1 MKRYTTSL
9 GLLALLFAVT
19 LALASCAG
27 ATSSSAQQGSSEE
40 QESGEQGGEESAEDM
55 QGTEDSGMS
64 NSQTMGSFDE
74 ERPFDLQ
81 FIDQMIV
88 HHQGAIMSSE
98 HMIADSERPEL
109 RQLAENIQRSQS
121 EQIEQMRAWRE
132 QWYPDA
138 EPTSEMMDSTQ
149 MEGMMDSAQ
158 MEGMMGEGH
167 MQEEMMGGDAADSM
181 FLRMMIPHHQSAIDM
196 SEQALERAEHP
207 ELRGLAQQII
217 DEQTAEI
224 GLMEGYLEEIEASD
238 GN

>member
-1 MKRYTTSL
+1 MVLKRYTTSY
-9 GLLALLFAVT
+9 GLLALLFAVV
-19 LALASCAG
+19 LMLASCAG
-27 ATSSSAQQGSSEE
+27 AGSSSADQGSSEE
-40 QESGEQGGEESAEDM
+40 QESGEQGGEESAEGM
-55 QGTEDSGMS
+55 QGKEDSGVS
-64 NSQTMGSFDE
+64 NSQTKGSFDK

-149 MEGMMDSAQ
+149 MEGMM
-158 MEGMMGEGH
+158 GEGH
-167 MQEEMMGGDAADSM
+167 MQEKMMGGDTADSM

>member
-1 MKRYTTSL
+1 LKRYTTSI
-9 GLLALLFAVT
+9 GLLALPFAVA
-19 LALASCAG
+19 LMLASCAG
-27 ATSSSAQQGSSEE
+27 AGSSSAEQGSSEE
-40 QESGEQGGEESAEDM
+40 QESGEQGGEESAEGM
-55 QGTEDSGMS
+55 QGAEDSGVS
-64 NSQTMGSFDE
+64 NSQPKDSFDE

-88 HHQGAIMSSE
+88 HHQGAIVSSE

-121 EQIEQMRAWRE
+121 EQIEQMRAWRD

-149 MEGMMDSAQ
+149 MDEMMDSAQ
-158 MEGMMGEGH
+158 MDGMMGEGH
-167 MQEEMMGGDAADSM
+167 MQEEMMGGDTADSM

-207 ELRGLAQQII
+207 ELRELAQQII
-217 DEQTAEI
+217 DEQTVEI
-224 GLMEGYLEEIEASD
+224 GLMEGYLKEIEASD

>member
-1 MKRYTTSL
+1 LKRYTTSF
-9 GLLALLFAVT
+9 GLLALLLTVVLT
-19 LALASCAG
+19 LASCGGASAG
-27 ATSSSAQQGSSEE
+27 SEE
-40 QESGEQGGEESAEDM
+40 QESGEQGGEESAEGM
-55 QGTEDSGMS
+55 QGMEDHDGMS
-64 NSQTMGSFDE
+64 DSQTKGSFDE

-138 EPTSEMMDSTQ
+138 EPTSETMDSTQ

-158 MEGMMGEGH
+158 MDGMMGEGH
-167 MQEEMMGGDAADSM
+167 MQEEMMGGDTADSM

-207 ELRGLAQQII
+207 ELRELAQQII
-217 DEQTAEI
+217 DEQTTEI
-224 GLMEGYLEEIEASD
+224 GLMERYLEEIEASD

>member
-1 MKRYTTSL
+1 LKRYTTSF
-9 GLLALLFAVT
+9 GLLALLFAVA
-19 LALASCAG
+19 LMLASCAG
-27 ATSSSAQQGSSEE
+27 AGSSSAEQGSSEE

-55 QGTEDSGMS
+55 QGTEASGVA

-149 MEGMMDSAQ
+149 MEGMM
-158 MEGMMGEGH
+158 GEGH
-167 MQEEMMGGDAADSM
+167 MQEEMMGGDTTDSM

>member
-1 MKRYTTSL
+1 MKQYTNV
-9 GLLALLFAVT
+9 GLLALLFAVA
-19 LALASCAG
+19 LALASCGGGG
-27 ATSSSAQQGSSEE
+27 ADSEEQGSSE
-40 QESGEQGGEESAEDM
+40 QGSEESADVT
-55 QGTEDSGMS
+55 GSTEDQGGISS
-64 NSQTMGSFDE
+64 SQTMGYFDE

-98 HMIADSERPEL
+98 HMIADSERLEL
-109 RQLAENIQRSQS
+109 RQLADNIQESQS

-138 EPTSEMMDSTQ
+138 EPTSEMMDPAQ
-149 MEGMMDSAQ
+149 MEGMMGSTQ
-158 MEGMMGEGH
+158 MEEMMGEGH
-167 MQEEMMGGDAADSM
+167 MQEKMMGGAATDRM

-207 ELRGLAQQII
+207 ELRELARKII

-224 GLMEGYLEEIEASD
+224 GLMEGYLDEIEAAD
-238 GN
+238 GH

>member
-1 MKRYTTSL
+1 MKRYTTSF
-9 GLLALLFAVT
+9 GLLVLLFAVA
-19 LALASCAG
+19 LILASCAG
-27 ATSSSAQQGSSEE
+27 AGSSSAEQGSSEE
-40 QESGEQGGEESAEDM
+40 QESGEQDGEESAEGM
-55 QGTEDSGMS
+55 QGTEDSGIS
-64 NSQTMGSFDE
+64 NSQMKGSFDE

-149 MEGMMDSAQ
+149 VEGMMDSAQ
-158 MEGMMGEGH
+158 MDGMMGEGH
-167 MQEEMMGGDAADSM
+167 MQEEMMGGDTADSM

-224 GLMEGYLEEIEASD
+224 GLMEGYLEKIEASD

>member
-1 MKRYTTSL
+1 LKRYTTSF
-9 GLLALLFAVT
+9 GLLVLLFAVA
-19 LALASCAG
+19 LILASCAG
-27 ATSSSAQQGSSEE
+27 AGSSSAEQGSSEE
-40 QESGEQGGEESAEDM
+40 QESGEQDGEESAEGM
-55 QGTEDSGMS
+55 QGTEDSGIS
-64 NSQTMGSFDE
+64 NSQMKGSFDE

-121 EQIEQMRAWRE
+121 EEIEQMRAWRE

-149 MEGMMDSAQ
+149 VEGMMDSAQ
-158 MEGMMGEGH
+158 MDGMMGEGH
-167 MQEEMMGGDAADSM
+167 MQEEMMGGDTADSM

>member
-1 MKRYTTSL
+1 LKRYTTSY
-9 GLLALLFAVT
+9 GLLALLFAVV
-19 LALASCAG
+19 LMLASCAG
-27 ATSSSAQQGSSEE
+27 AGSSRAEQGSSEE
-40 QESGEQGGEESAEDM
+40 QESGEQGGEESIEGM
-55 QGTEDSGMS
+55 QGTEDSGVA

-74 ERPFDLQ
+74 ERSFDLQ

-109 RQLAENIQRSQS
+109 RQLAENIQKSQS

-138 EPTSEMMDSTQ
+138 EPLSE
-149 MEGMMDSAQ
+149 MMDSAQ
-158 MEGMMGEGH
+158 MEEMMSEGH
-167 MQEEMMGGDAADSM
+167 MQEEMMGGDTADSM
-181 FLRMMIPHHQSAIDM
+181 FLRMMILHHQSAIDM

>member
-1 MKRYTTSL
+1 MKRYTSNF
-9 GLLALLFAVT
+9 GLLALLFAVA
-19 LALASCAG
+19 LILASCTGAG
-27 ATSSSAQQGSSEE
+27 SSSAEQGSSEE
-40 QESGEQGGEESAEDM
+40 QGSDEQGGEEPAEGM
-55 QGTEDSGMS
+55 QGTEESGVS
-64 NSQTMGSFDE
+64 NSQTKGSFDE

-98 HMIADSERPEL
+98 HMIADSERLEL
-109 RQLAENIQRSQS
+109 RQLAENIQKSQS
-121 EQIEQMRAWRE
+121 EQIEQMHAWRE

-138 EPTSEMMDSTQ
+138 EPTSEMMDSAQ
-149 MEGMMDSAQ
+149 MDRMMDSAQ
-158 MEGMMGEGH
+158 MDEMMGEGH

-196 SEQALERAEHP
+196 SERALERAEHP

-224 GLMEGYLEEIEASD
+224 GLMKGYLEEIEASD
-238 GN
+238 GG